1 LARNARG
8 TRAHGIADVN
18 GPVTAL
24 VAIAALLLT
33 VSPDGYGIST
43 ARSSLMD
50 ARAEVR
56 TPPKTS
62 GYLPVEDLP
71 RNRQMMAADEQ
82 SKLQKELI
90 DARARQAAPVKA
102 SQQQ

>member
-1 LARNARG
+1 M
-8 TRAHGIADVN
+8 GIAYIN

-33 VSPDGYGIST
+33 ASPDGCATST

-50 ARAEVR
+50 ARAEIR

-62 GYLPVEDLP
+62 GYLPVEDVP
-71 RNRQMMAADEQ
+71 PNRQMMTADEQ

-90 DARARQAAPVKA
+90 DARARQAPSVKA